1 MTLRLTA
8 LIVISY
14 CVIKSHGFSL
24 NKKSIPSKGLP
35 PTLNEN
41 NVEHHSNLIATK
53 GNDCNEEENI
63 NHRREFLHQI
73 FASTLSSSGILL
85 LGLTTT
91 SDQVH
96 AMEKENITIAPPT
109 ATANTTA
116 TNLRSK
122 PSPKKPS
129 APLSALLPA
138 ARVKSTIDDAVVTT
152 NEILSLTN
160 NNDAT
165 NEKLLHLQE
174 IILIRE
180 ENGFMSSLD
189 AGDSTNNNNNNKR
202 QSLNFPSSNSKLNE
216 DAYKE
221 KLKMLPV
228 QDKPLALLSKV
239 GDNRQ
244 FDILQRRQRRLEKNS
259 PIREAMNFYTRQIQ
273 FNTESYILNAS
284 AEDRKR
290 MIRDDSLPDIKSV
303 IVSDLDLRD
312 LVRNQILDAY
322 DDVRA
327 ELQYQLRNWEQ
338 SRSSSSG
345 ELGETAEFDL
355 IELKLLL
362 LRAQKEC
369 DRWFDFIDEYDVKQ
383 AMNVVS
389 TEINANTNANDK
401 NNNPL

>member
-189 AGDSTNNNNNNKR
+189 AGDSTNNNNNNNNKR
-202 QSLNFPSSNSKLNE
+202 QRADAGTTGLASDLGIPPTEVGTRNFGQACSNESTPTGK
-216 DAYKE
+216 DAHPGYAKAARPLGP
-221 KLKMLPV
+221 K
-228 QDKPLALLSKV
+228 LALQWLA
-239 GDNRQ
+239 
-244 FDILQRRQRRLEKNS
+244 
-259 PIREAMNFYTRQIQ
+259 P
-273 FNTESYILNAS
+273 
-284 AEDRKR
+284 
-290 MIRDDSLPDIKSV
+290 
-303 IVSDLDLRD
+303 
-312 LVRNQILDAY
+312 
-322 DDVRA
+322 
-327 ELQYQLRNWEQ
+327 
-338 SRSSSSG
+338 
-345 ELGETAEFDL
+345 
-355 IELKLLL
+355 
-362 LRAQKEC
+362 
-369 DRWFDFIDEYDVKQ
+369 
-383 AMNVVS
+383 
-389 TEINANTNANDK
+389 
-401 NNNPL
+401 